1 MVRLATL
8 RVRQLSRQRNTQSDW
23 NSDRSGKA
31 SSTMPMVDQSTRTAL
46 LSRTPTDDPVSN
58 AVTIVVPAYN
68 EEDGIRPVVEKLRDA
83 MDGFPYEF
91 EILVVDDG
99 SRDRTAEEARTTG
112 VRVVQHR
119 QNRGY
124 GEALKTGIRHAKY
137 ERIAIIDADGSY
149 PPEEIPRLAA
159 LLDDAEMVVGA
170 RTGPNAA
177 IPMIRRPAKRALTM
191 LASYLTGVKIP
202 DLNSGLRLFRRALA
216 VEFFD
221 LLPSKFSFTTT
232 ITLAALNSGYLVEY
246 VEVDYYAR
254 MGKSKI
260 RPIHDTL
267 NFLMLIIRLTLIFRP
282 LKVYLPMAAFLF
294 VMAAMI
300 VSVGWFGFHRILDNT
315 ALIFLFAAFQ
325 CIAIGFLADVVNVR
339 RSRAP
344 D

>member
-1 MVRLATL
+1 MTIVEE
-8 RVRQLSRQRNTQSDW
+8 S
-23 NSDRSGKA
+23 
-31 SSTMPMVDQSTRTAL
+31 PRTAL
-46 LSRTPTDDPVSN
+46 LSRTPVDDPVSH

-68 EEDGIRPVVEKLRDA
+68 EEGGIRPVVERLRKA
-83 MDGFPYEF
+83 MLDFPYEY

-99 SRDRTAEEARTTG
+99 SRDNTGEAARATG

-124 GEALKTGIRHAKY
+124 GEALKTGIRHARY

-149 PPEEIPRLAA
+149 PEKEIPRLAA

-177 IPMIRRPAKRALTM
+177 IPLIRRPAKKALTL

-216 VEFFD
+216 IEFFD

-246 VEVDYYAR
+246 VEVDYYHR
-254 MGKSKI
+254 TGKSKI
-260 RPIHDTL
+260 RPIQDTF
-267 NFLMLIIRLTLIFRP
+267 NFLMLILRLTLIFRP
-282 LKVYLPMAAFLF
+282 LKIYLPLAASLFLLAGL
-294 VMAAMI
+294 V
-300 VSVGWFGFHRILDNT
+300 VTVGWVGFGKIFDNT
-315 ALIFLFAAFQ
+315 ALIVLFAAFQ
-325 CIAIGFLADVVNVR
+325 AVAIGLLADVVNVR

-344 D
+344 ER

>member
-1 MVRLATL
+1 MTL
-8 RVRQLSRQRNTQSDW
+8 
-23 NSDRSGKA
+23 
-31 SSTMPMVDQSTRTAL
+31 VDHSTRTAL
-46 LSRTPTDDPVSN
+46 LSRAPADDPLGR

-68 EEDGIRPVVEKLRDA
+68 EEHGIRPVVEQLRDA
-83 MDGFPYEF
+83 MLDFPYEY

-99 SRDRTAEEARTTG
+99 SRDKTGEAARSTG

-124 GEALKTGIRHAKY
+124 GEALKTGIRNAQY

-149 PPEEIPRLAA
+149 PPQEIPRLAA

-177 IPMIRRPAKRALTM
+177 IPWVRRPAKKALTM
-191 LASYLTGVKIP
+191 LASYLTGVTIP

-216 VEFFD
+216 IEFFD

-254 MGKSKI
+254 TGKSKI
-260 RPIHDTL
+260 RPIQDTF
-267 NFLMLIIRLTLIFRP
+267 NFRMLILWMPLIFRP
-282 LKVYLPMAAFLF
+282 LKVFLPIAATLF
-294 VMAAMI
+294 VLGAAI
-300 VSVGWFGFHRILDNT
+300 FAVGWF
-315 ALIFLFAAFQ
+315 
-325 CIAIGFLADVVNVR
+325 
-339 RSRAP
+339 
-344 D
+344 

>member
-1 MVRLATL
+1 MTLADL
-8 RVRQLSRQRNTQSDW
+8 
-23 NSDRSGKA
+23 
-31 SSTMPMVDQSTRTAL
+31 STRTAL
-46 LSRTPTDDPVSN
+46 LSRQEPDDPISHAVS
-58 AVTIVVPAYN
+58 IVVPAYN
-68 EEDGIRPVVEKLRDA
+68 EEHGIRPVVELLRNA
-83 MDGFPYEF
+83 MADFPYEF

-99 SRDRTAEEARTTG
+99 SKDRTADEARATG

-124 GEALKTGIRHAKY
+124 GEALKTGIRHARF

-149 PPEEIPRLAA
+149 PPQEIPRLAA

-177 IPMIRRPAKRALTM
+177 IPLIRRPAKRALTM

-202 DLNSGLRLFRRALA
+202 DLNSGLRLFRRGLA
-216 VEFFD
+216 IEFFD

-254 MGKSKI
+254 TGKSKI
-260 RPIHDTL
+260 RPIQDTF
-267 NFLMLIIRLTLIFRP
+267 NFFMLIIRLTLIFRP
-282 LKVYLPMAAFLF
+282 LKVYLPI
-294 VMAAMI
+294 AAMLFALAAII
-300 VSVGWFGFHRILDNT
+300 VAVGWFGFGKIFDNT

-325 CIAIGFLADVVNVR
+325 CVAIGLLADVVNVR

-344 D
+344 ES

>member
-1 MVRLATL
+1 MTLAD
-8 RVRQLSRQRNTQSDW
+8 QR
-23 NSDRSGKA
+23 
-31 SSTMPMVDQSTRTAL
+31 TRTEL
-46 LSRTPTDDPVSN
+46 LSRPPSDDPVSH
-58 AVTIVVPAYN
+58 AVSIIIPAYN
-68 EEDGIRPVVEKLRDA
+68 EERAIVRVVESVRDA
-83 MDGFPYEF
+83 MEEFPFEF

-99 SRDRTAEEARTTG
+99 SKDRTAEEARATG

-124 GEALKTGIRHAKY
+124 GEALKTGIRHARF

-149 PPEEIPRLAA
+149 PPQEIPRLAA

-177 IPMIRRPAKRALTM
+177 IPLIRRPAKRALTI

-216 VEFFD
+216 IEFFD

-254 MGKSKI
+254 TGKSKI
-260 RPIHDTL
+260 RPIQDTF
-267 NFLMLIIRLTLIFRP
+267 NFVMLILRMTLIFRP
-282 LKVYLPMAAFLF
+282 LKVYLPLAAILF
-294 VMAAMI
+294 CLAGAI
-300 VSVGWFGFHRILDNT
+300 FAVGWFAFGKIMDNT
-315 ALIFLFAAFQ
+315 ALLFLFAAFQ
-325 CIAIGFLADVVNVR
+325 CVAIGLLADVVNVR

-344 D
+344 E

>member
-1 MVRLATL
+1 MTLADL
-8 RVRQLSRQRNTQSDW
+8 
-23 NSDRSGKA
+23 
-31 SSTMPMVDQSTRTAL
+31 STRTAL
-46 LSRTPTDDPVSN
+46 LARPDREDPVSQ

-68 EEDGIRPVVEKLRDA
+68 EEHGIRPVVEKLRDA
-83 MDGFPYEF
+83 MGSFPYEF

-99 SRDRTAEEARTTG
+99 SKDRTAEEARATG

-124 GEALKTGIRHAKY
+124 GEALKTGIRHARF

-149 PPEEIPRLAA
+149 PPQEIPRLAA

-177 IPMIRRPAKRALTM
+177 IPLIRRPAKKALTM

-216 VEFFD
+216 IEFFD

-232 ITLAALNSGYLVEY
+232 ITLAALNSGYIVEY

-254 MGKSKI
+254 TGKSKI
-260 RPIHDTL
+260 RPIQDTY
-267 NFLMLIIRLTLIFRP
+267 NFFMLVLRMTLIFRP
-282 LKVYLPMAAFLF
+282 LKVYLPIAGMLFLLSPL
-294 VMAAMI
+294 VLGI
-300 VSVGWFGFHRILDNT
+300 GWFGFHKIFDNT
-315 ALIFLFAAFQ
+315 ALIILFAAFQ
-325 CIAIGFLADVVNVR
+325 CVVIGLLADVVNVR
-339 RSRAP
+339 RSRSP
-344 D
+344 S

>member
-1 MVRLATL
+1 MA
-8 RVRQLSRQRNTQSDW
+8 D
-23 NSDRSGKA
+23 
-31 SSTMPMVDQSTRTAL
+31 
-46 LSRTPTDDPVSN
+46 
-58 AVTIVVPAYN
+58 
-68 EEDGIRPVVEKLRDA
+68 
-83 MDGFPYEF
+83 FPYEF

-99 SRDRTAEEARTTG
+99 SKDRTADEARATG

-124 GEALKTGIRHAKY
+124 GEALKTGIRHARF

-149 PPEEIPRLAA
+149 PPQEIPRLAA

-177 IPMIRRPAKRALTM
+177 IPLIRRPAKRALTM
-191 LASYLTGVKIP
+191 LASYLTGVQIP
-202 DLNSGLRLFRRALA
+202 DLNSGLRLFRRGLA
-216 VEFFD
+216 IEFFD

-254 MGKSKI
+254 TGKSKI
-260 RPIHDTL
+260 RPIQDTF
-267 NFLMLIIRLTLIFRP
+267 NFFMLIIRLTLIFRP
-282 LKVYLPMAAFLF
+282 LKVYLPI
-294 VMAAMI
+294 AAMLFALAAI
-300 VSVGWFGFHRILDNT
+300 TVAVGWFGFGKIFDNT

-325 CIAIGFLADVVNVR
+325 CVAIGLLADVVNVR

-344 D
+344 ES

>member
-1 MVRLATL
+1 MTVADL
-8 RVRQLSRQRNTQSDW
+8 
-23 NSDRSGKA
+23 
-31 SSTMPMVDQSTRTAL
+31 STRTAL
-46 LSRTPTDDPVSN
+46 LARPEQDDPVSH

-68 EEDGIRPVVEKLRDA
+68 EEHGIRPVVEKLRDA
-83 MDGFPYEF
+83 MTGFPYEF

-99 SRDRTAEEARTTG
+99 SKDRTAEEAEAAG

-124 GEALKTGIRHAKY
+124 GEALKTGIRHARF

-149 PPEEIPRLAA
+149 PPQEIPRLAA

-177 IPMIRRPAKRALTM
+177 IPLIRRPAKKALTM

-216 VEFFD
+216 IEFFD

-254 MGKSKI
+254 TGKSKI
-260 RPIHDTL
+260 RPIQDTF
-267 NFLMLIIRLTLIFRP
+267 NFTMLILRMTLIFRP
-282 LKVYLPMAAFLF
+282 LKVYLPLAAILLLLGAAIF
-294 VMAAMI
+294 VG
-300 VSVGWFGFHRILDNT
+300 GWFVFGKIFDNT
-315 ALIFLFAAFQ
+315 ALLFLFAAFQ
-325 CIAIGFLADVVNVR
+325 CFAIGMLADVVNVR
-339 RSRAP
+339 RSRSP
-344 D
+344 N

>member
-1 MVRLATL
+1 MTLADL
-8 RVRQLSRQRNTQSDW
+8 
-23 NSDRSGKA
+23 
-31 SSTMPMVDQSTRTAL
+31 STRTAL
-46 LSRTPTDDPVSN
+46 LARPESDDPVSH

-68 EEDGIRPVVEKLRDA
+68 EEHGIRPVVEKLRDA
-83 MDGFPYEF
+83 MSGFPYEF

-99 SRDRTAEEARTTG
+99 SKDRTAEEARATG

-124 GEALKTGIRHAKY
+124 GEALKTGIRHARF

-149 PPEEIPRLAA
+149 PPQEIPRLAA

-177 IPMIRRPAKRALTM
+177 IPLIRRPAKKALTM
-191 LASYLTGVKIP
+191 LASYLTGVTIP

-216 VEFFD
+216 IEFFD

-254 MGKSKI
+254 TGRSKI
-260 RPIHDTL
+260 RPIQDTF
-267 NFLMLIIRLTLIFRP
+267 NFTMLILRMTLIFRP
-282 LKVYLPMAAFLF
+282 LKVYLPLAAILFFLAAAIF
-294 VMAAMI
+294 V
-300 VSVGWFGFHRILDNT
+300 VGWFVFGKIFDNT
-315 ALIFLFAAFQ
+315 ALLFLFAAFQ
-325 CIAIGFLADVVNVR
+325 CFAIGMLADVVNVR

-344 D
+344 E

>member
-1 MVRLATL
+1 MTVADL
-8 RVRQLSRQRNTQSDW
+8 
-23 NSDRSGKA
+23 G
-31 SSTMPMVDQSTRTAL
+31 TRTAL
-46 LSRTPTDDPVSN
+46 LARPDREDPVSH

-68 EEDGIRPVVEKLRDA
+68 EEHGIRPVVEKLRDA
-83 MDGFPYEF
+83 MSGFPYEF

-99 SRDRTAEEARTTG
+99 SKDRTAEEAEAVG

-124 GEALKTGIRHAKY
+124 GEALKTGIRHARF

-149 PPEEIPRLAA
+149 PPQEIPRLAA

-177 IPMIRRPAKRALTM
+177 IPLVRRPAKKALTM

-216 VEFFD
+216 IEFFD

-254 MGKSKI
+254 TGKSKI
-260 RPIHDTL
+260 RPIQDTF
-267 NFLMLIIRLTLIFRP
+267 NFTMLILRMTLIFRP
-282 LKVYLPMAAFLF
+282 LMVYLPL
-294 VMAAMI
+294 AAMLL
-300 VSVGWFGFHRILDNT
+300 VLGAAVFLVGWFVFGKIFDNT
-315 ALIFLFAAFQ
+315 ALLFLFAAFQ
-325 CIAIGFLADVVNVR
+325 CFAIGMLADVVNVR
-339 RSRAP
+339 RSRSP
-344 D
+344 G

>member
-1 MVRLATL
+1 MT
-8 RVRQLSRQRNTQSDW
+8 SDGG
-23 NSDRSGKA
+23 STSQGRSEEA
-31 SSTMPMVDQSTRTAL
+31 SSIMPLADLSTRTAIL
-46 LSRTPTDDPVSN
+46 ARTPADDPTAQ

-68 EEDGIRPVVEKLRDA
+68 EEHGIAPVVDRLRGA
-83 MDGFPYEF
+83 MDTFEYPF

-99 SRDRTAEEARTTG
+99 SKDRTAEEARKTG

-149 PPEEIPRLAA
+149 PEKEIPRLAA
-159 LLDDAEMVVGA
+159 LLEDAEMVVGA

-177 IPMIRRPAKRALTM
+177 IPLIRRPAKNFLRW
-191 LASYLTGVKIP
+191 LASFLTGTPIP

-216 VEFFD
+216 IEFFD

-254 MGKSKI
+254 TGKSKI
-260 RPIHDTL
+260 RPIQDTW
-267 NFLMLIIRLTLIFRP
+267 NFFMLIIRLTLIFRP
-282 LKVYLPMAAFLF
+282 LKVYLPLALGLFLTAAT
-294 VMAAMI
+294 VVGI
-300 VSVGWFGFHRILDNT
+300 GWFGFGKILDNT

-325 CIAIGFLADVVNVR
+325 CVAIGLLADVVNVR

-344 D
+344 DR